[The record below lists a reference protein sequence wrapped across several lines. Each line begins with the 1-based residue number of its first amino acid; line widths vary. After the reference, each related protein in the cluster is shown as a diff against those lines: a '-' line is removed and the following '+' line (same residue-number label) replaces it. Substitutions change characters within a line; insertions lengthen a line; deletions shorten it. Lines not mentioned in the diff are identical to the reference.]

1 MFKTETGYYLEFLT
15 PGTMKLLEST
25 KSKIT
30 KDKNGETFPDLEIT
44 EVVILHCNVFNDNYQ
59 QNSRA
64 LYTFI
69 PNKSFR
75 RLLDISPEN
84 LIILE
89 TFDSEVL
96 YIEVSFTDEN
106 SNLFEIV
113 N

>member
-1 MFKTETGYYLEFLT
+1 MFKIETGYYLEFLT

-30 KDKNGETFPDLEIT
+30 KDKNGETFP
-44 EVVILHCNVFNDNYQ
+44 DNYQ